1 MIHTSTGK
9 VSALKDC
16 QIRRNLFIKPA
27 ATGEVAA
34 PHPTFT
40 FCFFI
45 MFKFQSSAIE
55 NITDVQDEQVT
66 ITFVG
71 GRNYTYK
78 VVDPSTFVND
88 LNTVIEKDDSVGR
101 FINSAIRSEQLLSV

>member
-1 MIHTSTGK
+1 M
-9 VSALKDC
+9 SALKDC

-78 VVDPSTFVND
+78 VADPSTFVND

>member
-1 MIHTSTGK
+1 LTPPPTHAIIGSSAGVKHPAQNTS
-9 VSALKDC
+9 LKPL
-16 QIRRNLFIKPA
+16 LF
-27 ATGEVAA
+27 V
-34 PHPTFT
+34 
-40 FCFFI
+40 FI

-78 VVDPSTFVND
+78 VADPSTFVND